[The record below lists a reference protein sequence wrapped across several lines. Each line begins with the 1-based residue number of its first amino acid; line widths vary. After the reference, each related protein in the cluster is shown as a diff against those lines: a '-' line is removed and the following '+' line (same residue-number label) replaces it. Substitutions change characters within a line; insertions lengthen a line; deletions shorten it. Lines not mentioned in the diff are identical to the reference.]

1 MARIRT
7 VKPAFLRHEK
17 LQDLEHENPGQYIMI
32 VFMGLW
38 MLADSKGRFE
48 YKPRSIKLDI
58 LPFLDYDMQKSLEVL
73 EKNGFIRSYEVNGCR
88 YGIVPTFRDHQRITG
103 KELTEGE
110 KFPAEP
116 DLNVQEADG
125 ETLVK
130 HPVVQERKGREQE
143 EEQDEEG
150 SMGEKA
156 PLSEINFDLR
166 DKVMKYFGFNEMA
179 NFDKLRVVSAFV
191 RCLQHSDR
199 LVYFE
204 EQFDAYVAFK
214 TINDSFPHSFK
225 KFLGTDEQ
233 LFQDGAWNG
242 ENWIRKLEAE
252 KEKKAVRKTKVLHS
266 SSRGVEAAMEW
277 GNIERR
283 GS

>member
-17 LQDLEHENPGQYIMI
+17 LQDLEYENPGKYIMI

-48 YKPRSIKLDI
+48 YKPRSMKLDI
-58 LPFLDYDMQKSLEVL
+58 LPFLDYNMQESLEVL
-73 EKNGFIRSYEVNGCR
+73 EKNGFIRSYEVDGSR
-88 YGIVPTFRDHQRITG
+88 YGVVPTFRDHQRITG

-116 DLNVQEADG
+116 DLDGAGLIG
-125 ETLVK
+125 ETPGK
-130 HPVVQERKGREQE
+130 QPGVQERKGKE
-143 EEQDEEG
+143 EELDEEG
-150 SMGEKA
+150 KA
-156 PLSEINFDLR
+156 PHLEMNLDLR
-166 DKVMKYFGFNEMA
+166 DKIMKYFGFNELA
-179 NFDKLRVVSAFV
+179 NFDKLRAVSVFIK
-191 RCLQHSDR
+191 CLQQSGR
-199 LVYFE
+199 VGYFE

-242 ENWIRKLEAE
+242 ENWIMKLEVE
-252 KEKKAVRKTKVLHS
+252 QGKKSVKKEKMIYN

-283 GS
+283 TL